1 MALVTTHCPVSHADV
16 VRVTDL
22 EGATL
27 RVICADFDAATAACG
42 LKVRAREGGP
52 LSRLIERAAEGTL
65 GSEGTRCHVA

>member
-1 MALVTTHCPVSHADV
+1 MALMTTHCPVSHADV

-27 RVICADFDAATAACG
+27 RVICADFDAACG